1 MLIQYLIVFAGVFS
15 SEATPVPIPNTEVK
29 LACGDGIAG
38 LSLWESSTTPALF
51 YNPGLSYGTPGF
63 LFLNPVHLTNP
74 SLAIRS
80 PIFARCRD
88 IQQLQS
94 SGSFILRRG
103 SPGYIS

>member
-38 LSLWESSTTPALF
+38 LSLWESSTMPALF

-63 LFLNPVHLTNP
+63 LLLNLVNK
-74 SLAIRS
+74 A
-80 PIFARCRD
+80 
-88 IQQLQS
+88 
-94 SGSFILRRG
+94 
-103 SPGYIS
+103 